1 MPSTHAQLG
10 SAAYETLGRIS
21 GPAADIRSG
30 KDTHLFHTRHRF
42 FHKTGIWM
50 KDQGQIPRKTGL

>member
-21 GPAADIRSG
+21 GSAADIRSG
-30 KDTHLFHTRHRF
+30 KDTNTFSIQDIAF
-42 FHKTGIWM
+42 SIKPASG
-50 KDQGQIPRKTGL
+50 